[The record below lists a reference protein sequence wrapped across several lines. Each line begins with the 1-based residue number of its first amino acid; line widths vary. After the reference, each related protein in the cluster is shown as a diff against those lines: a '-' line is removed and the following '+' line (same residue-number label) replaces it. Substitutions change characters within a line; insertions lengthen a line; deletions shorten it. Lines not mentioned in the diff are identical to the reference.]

1 MGIPFGRM
9 AGEIRKYIKK
19 NPLAA
24 AGDTYA
30 GVSELINPYEPDPV
44 KRGILSVGVPVLGTA
59 TSVATKGFDLIP
71 QFMELAGTV
80 GQEAGYPET
89 QETRNMYGCAPLLNT
104 DNYARL
110 LLGASNSPAIKQ
122 KLGRAREFCGEAIK
136 DAARRPRAGG
146 LVMPVR

>member
-9 AGEIRKYIKK
+9 AGDIAKYAKRH
-19 NPLAA
+19 PLAA
-24 AGDTYA
+24 GGDTFNA
-30 GVSELINPYEPDPV
+30 VLELTDPNEPDPI
-44 KRGILSVGVPVLGTA
+44 KRGILAVGVPVLGTA
-59 TSVATKGFDLIP
+59 ASAVTGGFDFIP
-71 QFMELAGTV
+71 QAMELAGTL
-80 GQEAGYPET
+80 GQEADFPDT
-89 QETRNMYGCAPLLNT
+89 RETRNMYGCAPLLNT